1 MSKRSGKSIAPKTT
15 DATGDRRDGVV
26 FSGLIVPAVQPAND
40 AGPSPKH
47 LAKNGRAP
55 IKIVGMIVTDRNAFS
70 KNLYHPL
77 ASLTA
82 EERCRAAR
90 RAIGRLVVS
99 ITRKKQS
106 P

>member
-15 DATGDRRDGVV
+15 DATGDGRDGVV
-26 FSGLIVPAVQPAND
+26 FSGIVPAVQPAND

-47 LAKNGRAP
+47 PAKNGRAP
-55 IKIVGMIVTDRNAFS
+55 IKIVGMVVTDRNALS
-70 KNLYHPL
+70 KNLHHPL

-106 P
+106 S